1 VAYTFFLLAK
11 RSVAFPPIDRRGI
24 WTCCEGWLTR
34 GVLGVRIRR
43 VIVVLK
49 ALTTASRPRILSSM
63 EDIRFVHIQQS
74 YYFSDRLSE
83 AHSLQLALAE
93 LGRSPLASW
102 FSRRTQYCL
111 WSCLTDAV
119 RSDAVALARPIS
131 RHVAGRN
138 KIEYYRSALHAGGA
152 VIHVRKP

>member
-1 VAYTFFLLAK
+1 MFFLLAK

-49 ALTTASRPRILSSM
+49 ALTAASRPCILSGM
-63 EDIRFVHIQQS
+63 EDIQFVHIQQS

-83 AHSLQLALAE
+83 A
-93 LGRSPLASW
+93 
-102 FSRRTQYCL
+102 RTQYFL
-111 WSCLTDAV
+111 WSCPTDAV
-119 RSDAVALARPIS
+119 RRRAASLARPIA

-138 KIEYYRSALHAGGA
+138 KIEYYYRSALHAGGA

>member
-1 VAYTFFLLAK
+1 MFFLFAK

-34 GVLGVRIRR
+34 GVLGVRIRH

-49 ALTTASRPRILSSM
+49 ALTAASRPRILVSM
-63 EDIRFVHIQQS
+63 EDIQFVHIQQS

-83 AHSLQLALAE
+83 A
-93 LGRSPLASW
+93 
-102 FSRRTQYCL
+102 RTQ
-111 WSCLTDAV
+111 S
-119 RSDAVALARPIS
+119 
-131 RHVAGRN
+131 VAGRN
-138 KIEYYRSALHAGGA
+138 KIEYYYRSALHAGGA